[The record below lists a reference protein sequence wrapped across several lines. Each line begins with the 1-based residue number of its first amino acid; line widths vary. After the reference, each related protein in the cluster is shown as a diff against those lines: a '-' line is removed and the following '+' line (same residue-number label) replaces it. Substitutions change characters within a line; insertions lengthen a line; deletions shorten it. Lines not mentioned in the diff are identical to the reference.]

1 MAVRFVQARIN
12 FLNIKGAS
20 EVSFVDVKIK
30 FSSSLVKVG
39 ILYAVILEK
48 GKML

>member
-1 MAVRFVQARIN
+1 MFYS
-12 FLNIKGAS
+12 G
-20 EVSFVDVKIK
+20 VSFKEVTIKI
-30 FSSSLVKVG
+30 SSSSAKVG